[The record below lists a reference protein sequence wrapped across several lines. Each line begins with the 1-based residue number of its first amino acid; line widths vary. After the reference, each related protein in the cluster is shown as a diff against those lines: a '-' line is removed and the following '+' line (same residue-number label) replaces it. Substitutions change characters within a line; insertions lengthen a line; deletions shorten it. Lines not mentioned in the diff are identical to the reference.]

1 MEIAG
6 SRRNDVGQ
14 AAFYPVLAF
23 FAPSVV
29 TDMFFMPSDLIP
41 LCLPETL
48 LTHFSLA
55 YKLGACQGDDEGPV
69 LR

>member
-1 MEIAG
+1 MTLVKP
-6 SRRNDVGQ
+6 RFTLFWR
-14 AAFYPVLAF
+14 F

-48 LTHFSLA
+48 LTHLSLA